1 MANISMKIAAFRSWK
16 EFLTLSRPYAIA
28 GHSFTGVDL
37 LFCEIELSNGII
49 GYGSGSPSE
58 FVCGETLEAS
68 ELKLREM
75 GEAILGR
82 RISEFWALLDGLSVN
97 APATP
102 AAVAALDMALF
113 DAFGKFLNI
122 PVVDFFGRHHR
133 KLFTSVTLGI
143 QDLPKC
149 ENDVE
154 EYVQRG
160 FKSIKIKIGED
171 VDRDIEVVFKVQEWA
186 GKNVKIRVDANQ
198 GYNEQQLKKF
208 MDATQTIV
216 LECIEQPF
224 PRPGIEK
231 MRSLSRKVRSQCMA
245 DEDCKTAD
253 DAFLLCQ
260 ESIPYGWFN
269 IKLMKCGGIYQST
282 KIASLGQYLAI
293 PLMWGCM
300 DESCISIAAAL
311 HAAYAQPNTKLLDL
325 DGSFDLAH
333 DLAEG
338 GFKLHDGYL
347 ELTGH
352 PGLGIKLMT
361 S

>member
-1 MANISMKIAAFRSWK
+1 MKIAAFRSWR
-16 EFLTLSRPYAIA
+16 EFLPLSRPYAIA

-37 LFCEIELSNGII
+37 VFCEIVLNNGIV

-58 FVCGETLEAS
+58 YVCGETLEAS
-68 ELKLREM
+68 ELALREL
-75 GEAILGR
+75 GDTLLGR
-82 RISEFWALLDGLSVN
+82 RITELWALLEGVATKAAD
-97 APATP
+97 TP

-113 DAFGKFLNI
+113 DAFGKFLDI
-122 PVVDFFGRHHR
+122 PVVDFLGRRHR
-133 KLFTSVTLGI
+133 RIYTSVTLGI
-143 QDLPKC
+143 QDIQKC
-149 ENDVE
+149 KSDVE
-154 EYVQRG
+154 EFVQRG
-160 FKSIKIKIGED
+160 FKAIKIKIGED

-186 GKNVKIRVDANQ
+186 GKNIKIRVDANQ

-208 MDATQTIV
+208 MEATQTVV

-224 PRPGIEK
+224 ARPGLEK

-260 ESIPYGWFN
+260 ESVPYGWFN

-300 DESCISIAAAL
+300 DESCISISAAL
-311 HAAYAQPNTKLLDL
+311 HVAYAQPNTKLLDL
-325 DGSFDLAH
+325 DGSFDLAY

-338 GFKLHDGYL
+338 GFILQDGYL
-347 ELTGH
+347 ELTGQ
-352 PGLGIKLMT
+352 PGLGINLKT